1 MSLSE
6 SELRKITLEAIE
18 ELGENA
24 TPQLVKEVVER
35 TVKKLEGIEEPT
47 KSTPTDSGRVILT
60 SFGMNHPGIVAG
72 ITKALFDAGCDI
84 LDISQKI
91 LSDFYTMMMVV
102 NISSANKGLKELQET
117 MNKVAD
123 ELKVKIYIQHEDVFR
138 YMHRV

>member
-1 MSLSE
+1 VSLSE

-24 TPQLVKEVVER
+24 TPQLVKEVVEKAVR
-35 TVKKLEGIEEPT
+35 KLEGEEQRPEKT
-47 KSTPTDSGRVILT
+47 SSDSGRVILT

-72 ITKALFDAGCDI
+72 ITKALYEAGCDI

-102 NISSANKGLKELQET
+102 NISSSKQGLRELQET

-123 ELKVKIYIQHEDVFR
+123 DLKVKIYIQHEDVFR

>member
-1 MSLSE
+1 VSLSE

>member
-24 TPQLVKEVVER
+24 TPQLVKEVVEK
-35 TVKKLEGIEEPT
+35 TVRKLEGTGKPVESVP
-47 KSTPTDSGRVILT
+47 SDSGRVILT

-72 ITKALFDAGCDI
+72 ITKALFEAGCDI
-84 LDISQKI
+84 MDISQKI

-102 NISSANKGLKELQET
+102 NISSSKHGLKELQET

>member
-1 MSLSE
+1 MNLSE
-6 SELRKITLEAIE
+6 QELRKITLEAIE

-24 TPQLVKEVVER
+24 TPQLVKEVVEKAVR
-35 TVKKLEGIEEPT
+35 KLEG
-47 KSTPTDSGRVILT
+47 SGAQLQNTPSDSGKVILT

-72 ITKALFDAGCDI
+72 ITKALFEAGCDI

-91 LSDFYTMMMVV
+91 LSDFYTMMMVI
-102 NISSANKGLKELQET
+102 NIASSKKGLRELQET

-123 ELKVKIYIQHEDVFR
+123 ELKVKIYLQHEDVFR

>member
-6 SELRKITLEAIE
+6 QELRKITLEAIE

-24 TPQLVKEVVER
+24 TPQLVKEVVEKAVR
-35 TVKKLEGIEEPT
+35 KLEGAEQPSQT
-47 KSTPTDSGRVILT
+47 SSSDSGRVILT

-72 ITKALFDAGCDI
+72 ITKALYEAGCDI

-91 LSDFYTMMMVV
+91 LSDFYTMMMVI
-102 NISSANKGLKELQET
+102 NIGSSKKGLRELQET

-123 ELKVKIYIQHEDVFR
+123 ELKVKIYLQHEDVFR

>member
-1 MSLSE
+1 VSLSE
-6 SELRKITLEAIE
+6 QELRKITLEAIE

-24 TPQLVKEVVER
+24 TPQLVKEVVEKAVR
-35 TVKKLEGIEEPT
+35 KLE
-47 KSTPTDSGRVILT
+47 KSGQPSRVESSDSGRVILT

-72 ITKALFDAGCDI
+72 ITKALYEAGCDI

-91 LSDFYTMMMVV
+91 LSDFYTMMMVI
-102 NISSANKGLKELQET
+102 NIGSSKKGLRELQET

-123 ELKVKIYIQHEDVFR
+123 ELKVKIYLQHEDVFR

>member
-6 SELRKITLEAIE
+6 QELRKITLEAIE

-24 TPQLVKEVVER
+24 TPQLVKEVVEKAVR
-35 TVKKLEGIEEPT
+35 KLE
-47 KSTPTDSGRVILT
+47 KSGQPSRVESSDSGRVILT

-72 ITKALFDAGCDI
+72 ITKALYEAGCDI

-91 LSDFYTMMMVV
+91 LSDFYTMMMVI
-102 NISSANKGLKELQET
+102 NIGSSKKGLRELQET

-123 ELKVKIYIQHEDVFR
+123 ELKVKIYLQHEDVFR